1 MTRHLLDARAM
12 EHPEPLERAIAI
24 LRNLDTDAYLYMLH
38 RREPIPLLALDN
50 EHSLNALSRCSE
62 NEEWHI
68 LITPNSEVDLEKLLD
83 LTLSEES
90 LEASV

>member
-1 MTRHLLDARAM
+1 M

-38 RREPIPLLALDN
+38 RREPIPLLALAN
-50 EHSLNALSRCSE
+50 EHNLNALSHCDE
-62 NEEWHI
+62 NEKWHI
-68 LITPNSEVDLEKLLD
+68 LITPNSDVDLEKLLD
-83 LTLSEES
+83 LTLNEER

>member
-1 MTRHLLDARAM
+1 M

-24 LRNLDTDAYLYMLH
+24 LRNLDADAYLYMLH
-38 RREPIPLLALDN
+38 RREPIPLLALAN
-50 EHSLNALSRCSE
+50 EHKLNALSHCDE

-68 LITPNSEVDLEKLLD
+68 LITPNSEIDLEKLLD
-83 LTLSEES
+83 FTLNEER